1 MINYKSICIIPDKD
15 LNTVIKKA
23 INKKR
28 KSKIDIGW
36 REWISLTEFNNF
48 YLKAKIDTG
57 AAMSAL
63 HATHIKE
70 YEKDG
75 SKYVRFRLHQ
85 FETYKMI
92 KKPIV
97 GYKTIKNSFGKK
109 QLRPIINI
117 SIKIGYNV
125 INTVITLTRRS
136 RMTYPVLIGRS
147 SLKNNYR
154 INPKKSYLAGR
165 IKPNSK

>member
-1 MINYKSICIIPDKD
+1 MVK
-15 LNTVIKKA
+15 
-23 INKKR
+23 
-28 KSKIDIGW
+28 KSKIKNQRLTIDIGW

-57 AAMSAL
+57 ATMSAL

-70 YEKDG
+70 YNDNG
-75 SKYVRFRLHQ
+75 YKYVKFRLYQ
-85 FETYKMI
+85 SDAYKMI

-109 QLRPIINI
+109 QLRPLINM
-117 SIKIGYNV
+117 SIKLGDNI
-125 INTVITLTRRS
+125 IDTVITLTRRS

-147 SLKNNYR
+147 ALANNYR

-165 IKPNSK
+165 NKPISK